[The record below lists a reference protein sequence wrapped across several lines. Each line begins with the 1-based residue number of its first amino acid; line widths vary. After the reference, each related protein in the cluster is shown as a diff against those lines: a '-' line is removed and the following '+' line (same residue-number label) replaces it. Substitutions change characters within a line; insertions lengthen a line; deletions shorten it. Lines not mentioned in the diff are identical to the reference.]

1 MMNTK
6 EFLCTVLGDQGYYCS
21 LGLMPK
27 HKKKVQKFY
36 TSIDSLVAS
45 AANLDEEG
53 FDAYFALSTFVDDK
67 SRTAE
72 NVQSVKALF
81 LDIDC
86 GPTKPY
92 ADQVAAIKAL
102 RTFCTTTGVPSP
114 TAMVNSGRG
123 VHVYWALDK
132 AYPKSEWLLVAEKL
146 KIVCAENGLDADP
159 VVTSDPARVLRI
171 PNTHNYKGEPPFSV
185 ELIGDVG
192 DCISLDAFAKSLP
205 TTNMIPVLP
214 QRTFSAQDVEVSKRL
229 IGNNYTKKFVKILE
243 KTVTGVGCNQINKAV
258 MQPNDLSY
266 GEWLSVLSIAKFCE
280 EEQAIHMISEGYAE
294 YDPEET
300 EKIASSIRTPHL
312 CTTFAQNNPAG
323 CEGCPHKGKIKT
335 PISLGMELREAT
347 EEDNII
353 QVVEAEDDS
362 GGVLIPIDSGLF
374 ANVAAG
380 GSDDSGDDDD
390 EAPSEPTV
398 ASRIAEYKIPP
409 YPSDYRRLAGGG
421 IYKETKDEE
430 GNQKQD
436 VIYKKDL
443 YLTKRIVDPVA
454 GPKFEFKHHT
464 SREGIRTFL
473 VDGVKLTSRDEFRKA
488 MAMNDIHL
496 LRPEPLM
503 HYVAAWIEE
512 LQENSDEIRA
522 NTQFGWTEGRRS
534 FVIGDRE
541 VFPDGVRP
549 NPPSS
554 ATAMHFPAFKKQ
566 GTLEGWKEMAEFY
579 TKPGNEQHQFM
590 MAVGFGAP
598 LLSFVPNIAG
608 LITHLFNSDSGI
620 GKSTGMYGG
629 ASIWGDPAVYV
640 MPGNSTPN
648 GIWNRAEVWK
658 NLPLYID
665 EVTNLPPKDTSDIAY
680 SVSSGQQKV
689 RMSSSGQNEERYRGE
704 PWKLLIGTTGNVG
717 LLDKIYQYKS
727 APKGEY
733 QRVVETRAQQVFF
746 TSEDTEITDVFN
758 KKLAANFGHA
768 GEVHMQYIL
777 NNMQHAEELV
787 LEYRKNIIKLAQLTD
802 QNRIWSAGVAC
813 CLAGTQ
819 LAVESGLVPTWEV
832 ENLTNWIVR
841 RLSTLKVT
849 EQELNLDVGELI
861 NSYYAHYQGAIMRIK
876 STADSRRK
884 DNTGLED
891 MLVIPEK
898 TPHYSVVGRYETDIG
913 RLYLLIQPFKEW
925 CQKQQYVYDEVFEAL
940 AKAFGATKEKIRFG
954 RGTTMRDLP
963 NGWAI
968 AMTFKPPEEIA
979 EEVKE
984 ALFSNEQDSTN

>member
-1 MMNTK
+1 
-6 EFLCTVLGDQGYYCS
+6 
-21 LGLMPK
+21 
-27 HKKKVQKFY
+27 
-36 TSIDSLVAS
+36 
-45 AANLDEEG
+45 
-53 FDAYFALSTFVDDK
+53 
-67 SRTAE
+67 
-72 NVQSVKALF
+72 
-81 LDIDC
+81 
-86 GPTKPY
+86 
-92 ADQVAAIKAL
+92 
-102 RTFCTTTGVPSP
+102 
-114 TAMVNSGRG
+114 
-123 VHVYWALDK
+123 
-132 AYPKSEWLLVAEKL
+132 
-146 KIVCAENGLDADP
+146 
-159 VVTSDPARVLRI
+159 
-171 PNTHNYKGEPPFSV
+171 
-185 ELIGDVG
+185 
-192 DCISLDAFAKSLP
+192 
-205 TTNMIPVLP
+205 
-214 QRTFSAQDVEVSKRL
+214 
-229 IGNNYTKKFVKILE
+229 
-243 KTVTGVGCNQINKAV
+243 
-258 MQPNDLSY
+258 
-266 GEWLSVLSIAKFCE
+266 
-280 EEQAIHMISEGYAE
+280 
-294 YDPEET
+294 
-300 EKIASSIRTPHL
+300 
-312 CTTFAQNNPAG
+312 
-323 CEGCPHKGKIKT
+323 
-335 PISLGMELREAT
+335 
-347 EEDNII
+347 
-353 QVVEAEDDS
+353 
-362 GGVLIPIDSGLF
+362 
-374 ANVAAG
+374 
-380 GSDDSGDDDD
+380 
-390 EAPSEPTV
+390 
-398 ASRIAEYKIPP
+398 
-409 YPSDYRRLAGGG
+409 
-421 IYKETKDEE
+421 
-430 GNQKQD
+430 
-436 VIYKKDL
+436 
-443 YLTKRIVDPVA
+443 
-454 GPKFEFKHHT
+454 
-464 SREGIRTFL
+464 
-473 VDGVKLTSRDEFRKA
+473 
-488 MAMNDIHL
+488 
-496 LRPEPLM
+496 
-503 HYVAAWIEE
+503 
-512 LQENSDEIRA
+512 
-522 NTQFGWTEGRRS
+522 
-534 FVIGDRE
+534 
-541 VFPDGVRP
+541 
-549 NPPSS
+549 
-554 ATAMHFPAFKKQ
+554 
-566 GTLEGWKEMAEFY
+566 MAEFY